1 MALRNSKKM
10 SEQFA
15 VLVVDDEESTRKFL
29 HSVLTAEGYDC
40 RLADSLEQ
48 AEVLLRQSRI
58 DLALVDLY
66 LGTANGLNVLD
77 LLKVIQPQCKCVI
90 MTAHAT
96 METVARS
103 LSGGALEYLSKP
115 LLIDDLLAL
124 VRKVQSTRPQLTKD
138 TRPEELSLETAIVG
152 RSPKMLEVYRA
163 IARVAASNA
172 SVLITGASGTGKEL
186 VARAIHAHSARAQ
199 MPFIPMNCGAF
210 SETLLESELFG
221 YEKGAFT
228 GADANHPGLFEAAH
242 GGTLFLDEISETKTS
257 FQVNLLR
264 AVQEQQVRR
273 VGSNKYIP
281 VDVRILA
288 ASNCNLEVLIQSG
301 SFREDLYYRLSV
313 VTIQLPTLA
322 ERSEDIPELIY
333 HFLKR
338 SNARNKRNI
347 QITAEAVQSLSRM
360 SWPGN
365 VRELEN
371 FIERLAIFCASG
383 EIGVADVEREA
394 GSKRQF
400 VTPTVAGNGSA
411 STLQEMERQHILRVL
426 QEAEGNKSKAARAL
440 GIERKTLYEKARRLG
455 IDLQTNKR

>member
-1 MALRNSKKM
+1 M
-10 SEQFA
+10 SRPFNI
-15 VLVVDDEESTRKFL
+15 LVVDDDESTRKFL
-29 HSVLTAEGYDC
+29 NSVLTAEGHHC
-40 RLADSLEQ
+40 HLADNLQS
-48 AEVLLRQSRI
+48 AERLLRQSPI

-77 LLKVIQPQCKCVI
+77 LIKVIQPKCKCVI

-96 METVARS
+96 LETVTRS
-103 LSGGALEYLSKP
+103 LGGGAVEYLSKP

-124 VRKVQSTRPQLTKD
+124 ISKLQTQKPAGKEAVED
-138 TRPEELSLETAIVG
+138 TLGPETAIVG
-152 RSPKMLEVYRA
+152 RSPRMLEIYRA
-163 IARVAASNA
+163 IARVAPTNA
-172 SVLITGASGTGKEL
+172 SVLIVGASGTGKEL
-186 VARAIHAHSARAQ
+186 VARAIHAHSPREH
-199 MPFIPMNCGAF
+199 MPFMPVNCGAF
-210 SETLLESELFG
+210 PEALLESELFG

-228 GADANHPGLFEAAH
+228 GASADHPGLFEAAH
-242 GGTLFLDEISETKTS
+242 GGTLFLDEVSETRPG

-288 ASNCNLEVLIQSG
+288 ASNRDVESLIASG

-322 ERSEDIPELIY
+322 ERREDIPLLTQ
-333 HFLKR
+333 HFLKQF
-338 SNARNKRNI
+338 NARNKSDIR
-347 QITAEAVQSLSRM
+347 ITAPAVQILSSM

-371 FIERLAIFCASG
+371 FIERLAIFCVSG
-383 EIGVADVEREA
+383 EIGVAEVERESA
-394 GSKRQF
+394 SKRQF
-400 VTPTVAGNGSA
+400 SAVAAVA
-411 STLQEMERQHILRVL
+411 SDSMAATLQDVERQHIMRVL
-426 QEAEGNKSKAARAL
+426 QEAQGNKSKAARTL

-455 IDLQTNKR
+455 IDFQPKQ

>member
-1 MALRNSKKM
+1 
-10 SEQFA
+10 
-15 VLVVDDEESTRKFL
+15 
-29 HSVLTAEGYDC
+29 
-40 RLADSLEQ
+40 
-48 AEVLLRQSRI
+48 
-58 DLALVDLY
+58 
-66 LGTANGLNVLD
+66 
-77 LLKVIQPQCKCVI
+77 
-90 MTAHAT
+90 
-96 METVARS
+96 
-103 LSGGALEYLSKP
+103 
-115 LLIDDLLAL
+115 
-124 VRKVQSTRPQLTKD
+124 
-138 TRPEELSLETAIVG
+138 
-152 RSPKMLEVYRA
+152 
-163 IARVAASNA
+163 VAASNA

-338 SNARNKRNI
+338 SNARNKRSI

-360 SWPGN
+360 SWQGN

-394 GSKRQF
+394 GSRRQL
-400 VTPTVAGNGSA
+400 VTPAVAGNGSA